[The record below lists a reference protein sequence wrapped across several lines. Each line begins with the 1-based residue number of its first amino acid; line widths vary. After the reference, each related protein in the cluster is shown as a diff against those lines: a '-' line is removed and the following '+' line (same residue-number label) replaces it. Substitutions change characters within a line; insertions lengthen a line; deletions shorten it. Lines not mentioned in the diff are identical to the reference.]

1 MESLNLYYNET
12 LIRQNRSADWIGI
25 PLEEI
30 YMDFYLK
37 GEKVNLYQ
45 EIILRLFKCGY
56 NTPKIIE
63 DVLKFKGISES
74 EDTTN
79 LIDYILKEL
88 ETLNYIKNG
97 EITSD
102 GEEILEDIRLAE
114 NKVIGNIFYNI
125 ISQEYVNYIFN
136 KNLEERIDK
145 REVLID
151 KMYKEISLGSSGA
164 PLNISVKFL
173 NKKEFLEGKNKNFS
187 IEDFIKIINEEL
199 RNLKLAIENS
209 SFENTQIRG
218 KREFLQDL
226 RKFIQKDSRLA
237 YVLVGI
243 TAEGEVI
250 NSFYPEKIDS
260 SLKVDLEKIP
270 ELKTKFIEKIDI
282 EYGIGKNEKNK
293 IRENINQNEQNIIE
307 ESGGKLE
314 ECPNLVKN
322 LAILFMGE
330 KENSNEDQL
339 SKYKNNIPLIYICF
353 VEVLK
358 YLLNKYIK
366 TNSNLR
372 EKNIKLAVKKILKD
386 NYNLNEDLIQF
397 YTWGID
403 SNTTK
408 YILTNSKLIDLFI
421 YILFLE
427 NKYDKENL
435 EKFLEKNPDFFEFI
449 KKLINERNRF
459 SHSGENQEYL
469 DEQLEFDFES
479 ESKKRLIEFI
489 ENIFD
494 FKFENSLNTKTI
506 DEEFKN
512 NIRIQAE
519 KEINSE
525 YAGID
530 NFLIFE
536 KLVNSKETFKYY
548 KNFKN
553 EVYKATFIKS
563 VGILLESVM
572 KILRR
577 QIEEKQLKL
586 QEELNQNNLESIKLA
601 EVEKRFFNNQKKNIL
616 IDQLFDD
623 IKENIRVQV
632 KKIIQTSI
640 LFNKGTLNTYALSL
654 LYTRDNSTIKK
665 VIEKNPD
672 FFKLVFIISTFRGHN
687 GNFHILKEAKT
698 IEEEIDKV
706 NELLEETYII
716 IKNILIEIGK

>member
-12 LIRQNRSADWIGI
+12 LIRQNESADWIGI

-97 EITSD
+97 EITSA

-114 NKVIGNIFYNI
+114 NKAIGNIFYNI

-243 TAEGEVI
+243 TAKGEVI
-250 NSFYPEKIDS
+250 NSFYPEKIDN
-260 SLKVDLEKIP
+260 SLKVGLEKIP
-270 ELKTKFIEKIDI
+270 ELKAKFMEKIDI

-293 IRENINQNEQNIIE
+293 IRENIKQNEQNIIE

-322 LAILFMGE
+322 LAILFMDE

-506 DEEFKN
+506 DEEFKK

-525 YAGID
+525 YAGVD

-572 KILRR
+572 KILRK
-577 QIEEKQLKL
+577 QIEEKQLQL

-623 IKENIRVQV
+623 IKENVRVQV

-665 VIEKNPD
+665 IIEKNPD
-672 FFKLVFIISTFRGHN
+672 FFKLVFIISIFREHN
-687 GNFHILKEAKT
+687 GNFHILKEVKT